1 MSQQT
6 PNYNITNEHLLLID
20 IINGMY
26 NDNLRQINS
35 LTDTINSLNNT
46 NTQIRNL
53 LIQILYNP
61 NSHNTASHNT
71 ASHTSARRNSN
82 YRSISGNTR
91 QQPPSIRGRYTER
104 TGDRVIINNTPYI
117 IESVQ
122 EYTLPLR
129 PSGNIRNNN
138 RNETF
143 NQILEEFLQP
153 IDIYPSQA
161 QIEAAT
167 RNVRYSDIVSPIN
180 RSCPISLEN
189 FNDNDMV
196 SVIRYCGHI
205 FNRAELNTWFLTN
218 CRCPVCRYDIRN
230 YNSRLLRTDNRTNP
244 ENSRDEPTENSE
256 VDDTMSNTMTNTSI
270 INTNAPTQNTYPSS
284 QSLYSTILNNLDN
297 FTDTSNNYTNETTN
311 AMALL
316 TLLNTL
322 NNTLNR

>member
-1 MSQQT
+1 MSQQ
-6 PNYNITNEHLLLID
+6 PNYTISNEHLLLID

-26 NDNLRQINS
+26 NDNLRQINT

-61 NSHNTASHNT
+61 NSHNTGT
-71 ASHTSARRNSN
+71 HTSARRNSN
-82 YRSISGNTR
+82 YRGITSNTR
-91 QQPPSIRGRYTER
+91 QEQRSASTRLTTER
-104 TGDRVIINNTPYI
+104 TGDRVIINNRPYI

-122 EYTLPLR
+122 EYTLPLHPNR
-129 PSGNIRNNN
+129 NIRNNN
-138 RNETF
+138 RNERF

-196 SVIRYCGHI
+196 TVIRYCGHI
-205 FNRAELNTWFLTN
+205 FNTEELNTWFVTN

-230 YNSRLLRTDNRTNP
+230 FNSRLLRTDNGTNP
-244 ENSRDEPTENSE
+244 ENSGHETTENSE
-256 VDDTMSNTMTNTSI
+256 VDDTPTTNTMTNTSI

-322 NNTLNR
+322 NNTLYR

>member
-1 MSQQT
+1 MSQQ
-6 PNYNITNEHLLLID
+6 PNYTISNEHLLLID

-26 NDNLRQINS
+26 NDNLRQINT

-53 LIQILYNP
+53 LIQILHNP
-61 NSHNTASHNT
+61 NSHTN
-71 ASHTSARRNSN
+71 RRHNSN
-82 YRSISGNTR
+82 YRGFSSNTR
-91 QQPPSIRGRYTER
+91 QLQQPASTRLFTER
-104 TGDRVIINNTPYI
+104 SGDRVIINNRPYI

-129 PSGNIRNNN
+129 PTGNIRNNN
-138 RNETF
+138 RNY
-143 NQILEEFLQP
+143 NQILQDFLQP
-153 IDIYPSQA
+153 IDIYPSQE
-161 QIEAAT
+161 QIETAT

-196 SVIRYCGHI
+196 TVIRYCGHI
-205 FNRAELNTWFLTN
+205 FNTEELNTWFVTN

-230 YNSRLLRTDNRTNP
+230 YNSRLLRTDNGTNP
-244 ENSRDEPTENSE
+244 ENSRDETHDNSE
-256 VDDTMSNTMTNTSI
+256 LDDTPTNNSI
-270 INTNAPTQNTYPSS
+270 INTNSPTQNTYTSS

-297 FTDTSNNYTNETTN
+297 FTDISNNYTNETTN
-311 AMALL
+311 AMAFL

-322 NNTLNR
+322 NNTLYR